1 MPSGA
6 TGGKVARVAHS
17 IGVGEMAM
25 LAGAGVLAGICGTVA
40 GLASLASYPAL
51 LAVGLSPIS
60 ANVTN
65 TVALVGNV
73 MGSVFGARPELKGQ
87 LDRIRRFGALT
98 LTGGAIGAALLL
110 ATPSD
115 GFAKTVPFLVGFSAL
130 LVLLRPQIQSAID
143 ARRLRTRARLAAA
156 GGTAGAGAGA
166 GGDPAAAA
174 DSLAPSGTHWSAQAT
189 IFGLGLY
196 GGYFGAGAGVMMIA
210 LLSIV
215 TGEILVRVNAL
226 KNILLGLAN
235 GAAAI
240 GFIAFGPVVWS
251 AAVPLGLGCI
261 AGGFIGPKIARVMPA
276 TLLRLLIAFA
286 GLFLA
291 VKLALD
297 AY

>member
-1 MPSGA
+1 VADGIGA
-6 TGGKVARVAHS
+6 GDIAL
-17 IGVGEMAM
+17 

-51 LAVGLSPIS
+51 LSVGLSPIS

-87 LDRIRRFGALT
+87 LERIRRFGLLT
-98 LTGGAIGAALLL
+98 LVGGALGAALLL
-110 ATPSD
+110 ATPSE
-115 GFAKTVPFLVGFSAL
+115 GFAKIVPFLVGFSAL
-130 LVLLRPQIQSAID
+130 LVLARPRLQRAVE
-143 ARRLRTRARLAAA
+143 ARRARAVAAQTTA
-156 GGTAGAGAGA
+156 ADGGADGHGA
-166 GGDPAAAA
+166 PAAQPVDAA
-174 DSLAPSGTHWSAQAT
+174 DAHWSAQAT

-210 LLSIV
+210 LLSLV
-215 TGEILVRVNAL
+215 TADILVRVNAL

-240 GFIAFGPVVWS
+240 GFIVFGPVVWS
-251 AAVPLGLGCI
+251 AAIPLGLGCI
-261 AGGFIGPKIARVMPA
+261 CGGFVGPKIARAMPA
-276 TLLRLLIAFA
+276 TLLRVLIAVA
-286 GLFLA
+286 GLYLA
-291 VKLALD
+291 VELALD

>member
-1 MPSGA
+1 MA
-6 TGGKVARVAHS
+6 EHIDIT
-17 IGVGEMAM
+17 EMAM
-25 LAGAGVLAGICGTVA
+25 LTGAGVLAGICGTVA

-65 TVALVGNV
+65 TVALCGNV

-87 LDRIRRFGALT
+87 LDRIRRFGLLT
-98 LTGGAIGAALLL
+98 LVGGAIGAALLL
-110 ATPSD
+110 ATPSE
-115 GFAKTVPFLVGFSAL
+115 GFAKIVPFLVGFSAL
-130 LVLLRPQIQSAID
+130 LVLVRPQIQAAID
-143 ARRLRTRARLAAA
+143 ARRLRARA
-156 GGTAGAGAGA
+156 
-166 GGDPAAAA
+166 GDP
-174 DSLAPSGTHWSAQAT
+174 DSAPVEQQPGAHWSAQAT

-235 GAAAI
+235 SAAAI

-251 AAVPLGLGCI
+251 AALPLGLGCI
-261 AGGFIGPKIARVMPA
+261 VGGFIGPKIARVMPA
-276 TLLRLLIAFA
+276 TLLRVLIAFA

-291 VKLALD
+291 VKLATD

>member
-1 MPSGA
+1 
-6 TGGKVARVAHS
+6 VADR
-17 IGVGEMAM
+17 IDLPEMAF
-25 LAGAGVLAGICGTVA
+25 LAGAGVVAGICGTVA

-73 MGSVFGARPELKGQ
+73 LGSVFGARPELAGQ
-87 LDRIRRFGALT
+87 LARIRRFGMLT
-98 LTGGAIGAALLL
+98 LVGGAMGATLLL
-110 ATPSD
+110 ATPSG
-115 GFAKTVPFLVGFSAL
+115 GFAKVVPFLIGFSAL
-130 LVLLRPQIQSAID
+130 LILVRPQIQAAIE
-143 ARRLRTRARLAAA
+143 ARRQRARA
-156 GGTAGAGAGA
+156 
-166 GGDPAAAA
+166 GDPDAAPIEQQPGA
-174 DSLAPSGTHWSAQAT
+174 HWSAQAT

-215 TGEILVRVNAL
+215 TGEIMVRVNAL

-235 GAAAI
+235 SAAAI
-240 GFIAFGPVVWS
+240 GFIVFGPVVWS
-251 AAVPLGLGCI
+251 AALPLGMGCI

-276 TLLRLLIAFA
+276 TLLRVLIAVA
-286 GLFLA
+286 GLYLA